1 MACGITHAQAHMEI
15 KRLNLDTFDTRG
27 VYPGLTCG
35 NTRIKVLM
43 HIAGLSGLVPSRDE
57 EKRVHRGR

>member
-1 MACGITHAQAHMEI
+1 MEI